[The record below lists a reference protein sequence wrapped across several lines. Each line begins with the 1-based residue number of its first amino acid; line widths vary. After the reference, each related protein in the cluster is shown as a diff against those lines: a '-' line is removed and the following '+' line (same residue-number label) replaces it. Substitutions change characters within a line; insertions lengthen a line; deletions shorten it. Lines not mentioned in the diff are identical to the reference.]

1 MDSKNFAIGVLTTT
15 AAILLVGVLVIHSQ
29 SSPALA
35 SGMTTDG
42 GKYVMTVGAIEPA
55 EDLVFVINATA
66 QKMIVYR
73 FDVGRSQ
80 IMRVERV
87 DLKKMVGQSAKS
99 AKKKGKGKKRGRRP

>member
-1 MDSKNFAIGVLTTT
+1 MDTKNFAIGVLSTT
-15 AAILLVGVLVIHSQ
+15 AVILLVGVLIIHSQ

-35 SGMTTDG
+35 AGMTTEG

-66 QKMIVYR
+66 QKMIIYR
-73 FDVGRSQ
+73 FDVGRSR
-80 IMRVERV
+80 IVRVERV
-87 DLKKMVGQSAKS
+87 DLKKMVDKSAAS